1 MLDLLCYL
9 CGKSKLCLCSLVSGG
24 ELDEPVS
31 LPQARG
37 GTADHETTEDT
48 SVRFEQL
55 QQVLARERGR
65 EVPDKEEGVRVAVGG
80 TQLAAV
86 VASQAQLME
95 MFRRC
100 LG

>member
-1 MLDLLCYL
+1 MLEVLCYL
-9 CGKSKLCLCSLVSGG
+9 CGESKLCLCSLVSGG
-24 ELDEPVS
+24 VLDKPVP

-55 QQVLARERGR
+55 QQLLARERGR
-65 EVPDKEEGVRVAVGG
+65 EIPDKEEGVGVAVGG

-86 VASQAQLME
+86 VAS
-95 MFRRC
+95 
-100 LG
+100 